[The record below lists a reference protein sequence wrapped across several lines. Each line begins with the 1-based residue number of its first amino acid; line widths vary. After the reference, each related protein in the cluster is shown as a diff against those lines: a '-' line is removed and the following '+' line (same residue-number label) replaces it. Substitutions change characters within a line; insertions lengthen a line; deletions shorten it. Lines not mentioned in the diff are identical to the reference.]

1 MSNYGLLNNLAVDTD
16 TKRCYNYDMIR
27 KKRIDRKHIV
37 YCLTNVET
45 GDFYIGITQGFRKR
59 DLKIR
64 VQKHIRRALTEHK
77 SWALCDAIRSYG
89 ASAFVAQELAVI
101 RGKREAHALERSL
114 IGELAPTLNSH

>member
-1 MSNYGLLNNLAVDTD
+1 MLDKG
-16 TKRCYNYDMIR
+16 TKRCYNGCMIR

-64 VQKHIRRALTEHK
+64 VQKHIRRALTEGK
-77 SWALCDAIRSYG
+77 AWLLCDAIRSYG
-89 ASAFVAQELAVI
+89 AESFVAQELAIV
-101 RGKREAHALERSL
+101 RGKVNAHNLERQL
-114 IGELAPTLNSH
+114 IGECLPTLNTQ